1 MKRCFTALPT
11 LRISLTAL
19 TIATA
24 LGWLMP
30 ANAQEMVREFP
41 TAARRATLEVTAPP
55 DVLINGL
62 AERLSPGAR
71 IKGPTNLMVM
81 SGQLVG
87 QRLVVNYLRNSQGLI
102 QEVWILNATEA
113 ELKRAGMEPTVNFN
127 FASDADKPKID
138 DGKTPFDQ
146 LPKFPQQ

>member
-19 TIATA
+19 TLVTSLA
-24 LGWLMP
+24 WLMP
-30 ANAQEMVREFP
+30 ASAQEMVREFP
-41 TAARRATLEVTAPP
+41 IAARRATLEVTAPP
-55 DVLINGL
+55 EVLINGL
-62 AERLSPGAR
+62 PERLSPGAR
-71 IKGPTNLMVM
+71 IKGPNNLMVM

-87 QRLVVNYLRNSQGLI
+87 LRLVVNYLRNSQGLI
-102 QEVWILNATEA
+102 HEVWILNTTEA

-127 FASDADKPKID
+127 FGSDANKPKTD

>member
-1 MKRCFTALPT
+1 MKRCFTALSP

-19 TIATA
+19 TLATA
-24 LGWLMP
+24 LGWQTP
-30 ANAQEMVREFP
+30 ASAQEMVREFP
-41 TAARRATLEVTAPP
+41 AAARRATLEVTSPP
-55 DVLINGL
+55 NVLINGQ
-62 AERLSPGAR
+62 ADRLSPGAR
-71 IKGPTNLMVM
+71 IKGPTNMMVM
-81 SGQLVG
+81 SGQLAG

-102 QEVWILNATEA
+102 QEVWILNATETA
-113 ELKRAGMEPTVNFN
+113 LKRAGMEPTVNFN